1 MGKPDL
7 SLGGPSLDDLRDA
20 EDVTRHILGNL
31 QIPRSRD
38 KVERILR
45 SYQAADVETKLPSG
59 KWHID
64 VASID
69 ETLDALVA
77 EGYVYVIHGKKSWED
92 VADAARSLKSTIDHL
107 VEDGVDRL
115 HGWVTHM
122 EKAGEDP
129 TADQYAMTPLGFEAL
144 TGHKQFE
151 RPVADDEPPV
161 DPADIKPATI
171 GAP

>member
-1 MGKPDL
+1 MSKPDL
-7 SLGGPSLDDLRDA
+7 SLGGPNLDDLRDA

-38 KVERILR
+38 KIERILR

-64 VASID
+64 VADID
-69 ETLDALVA
+69 ATLEALVT
-77 EGYVYVIHGKKSWED
+77 EGYVHVISGKKSWD
-92 VADAARSLKSTIDHL
+92 DIASSARTLKSTIDHL

-115 HGWVTHM
+115 DGWVVHM
-122 EKAGEDP
+122 EKQGEDP
-129 TADQYAMTPLGFEAL
+129 TEDQFAMTPLGFEAL
-144 TGHKQFE
+144 NGHKQGE
-151 RPVADDEPPV
+151 TVVNEPEPAP
-161 DPADIKPATI
+161 DPADVKPAAI